1 MAIIDSYPLFTV
13 SRLADSRDFF
23 LRHFDMQVVFEAN
36 WVAMLGFG
44 DSIRLGLMTA
54 EHPSRPPGPEVF
66 SGEGA
71 IFTIQT
77 DDAAALLAHKPLTN
91 RCGDRFPA
99 RRTGK
104 GLRLDQSE
112 AIGLLAHENGVP
124 ASADLVQAGREA
136 GIDGWTVGLGHC
148 SRYSMMRTGRVERS
162 TTTKIST
169 STPVVL
175 ERPFDEME

>member
-77 DDAAALLAHKPLTN
+77 DDAAALHAKVAGSGADVVHGLKDEPWGQ
-91 RCGDRFPA
+91 RRFMMRDP
-99 RRTGK
+99 
-104 GLRLDQSE
+104 S
-112 AIGLLAHENGVP
+112 GLLVDVVQQIEP
-124 ASADLVQAGREA
+124 AAGWWDPYF
-136 GIDGWTVGLGHC
+136 G
-148 SRYSMMRTGRVERS
+148 
-162 TTTKIST
+162 
-169 STPVVL
+169 
-175 ERPFDEME
+175 